1 MQKSRGQTLSMWH
14 RHLRDPMG
22 YKLLVESRRMFR
34 ELLRVLLALEQPP
47 EQSYFQAGHR
57 SPVQS
62 TAANSSSLEV
72 WGPSNHP
79 QRAHRTPCSTLQ
91 HTRVTLVPLQLKPLP
106 AMGSIGSKAGRL
118 PNHPAA
124 AGGPR
129 WRGGAATSAH
139 SSQPWLLWCCE
150 QLGRCCCWP
159 SVIKVSLQPP
169 LGWGGLESLA

>member
-1 MQKSRGQTLSMWH
+1 MEAGGCQGTAGGG
-14 RHLRDPMG
+14 PCFEATIG
-22 YKLLVESRRMFR
+22 A
-34 ELLRVLLALEQPP
+34 ELH
-47 EQSYFQAGHR
+47 QSWLWEPCAVHCCHF
-57 SPVQS
+57 
-62 TAANSSSLEV
+62 SSLEV
-72 WGPSNHP
+72 WGHTNHP
-79 QRAHRTPCSTLQ
+79 QRPHRTPCSTLQ

-106 AMGSIGSKAGRL
+106 AMGSIDSKTERL

-139 SSQPWLLWCCE
+139 SSQCWLLWCCE